1 MKRLSDYLRSA
12 LYNIRHNT
20 AYAAFCIFGTALTFV
35 FIIILLQLTYI
46 INNDTPPLTNSDRVI
61 RIGEDFVDRSG
72 QWVDGLTIQG
82 VVQMRDLVKDYE
94 TFAIT
99 HYETGILQANGRVRP
114 AKVNFI
120 NADYWQIYDFEF
132 IAGRPFAKEDYT
144 AAMPVAVIKESYA
157 HAYFGTEPAVG
168 KTIEFQ
174 GNTYQIVGVV
184 SDCSFLANEY
194 ASVWLPYKYNKH
206 IPSGTTSYTVFYLF
220 PRQMPTSTMKQN
232 VARALQFYFQVAE
245 EDVDVDHLELTTLKE
260 EQITRFGDRAIAYGT
275 GLVILLLLIIP
286 AINIVSL
293 SIANANT
300 QATEIAVRRALGA
313 TRTSIFIQKI
323 SEHFVLIGI
332 GVLLGW
338 ALVYPAS
345 SLIESKILNAM
356 TADGVLLFGQMN
368 YWIILYEILPL
379 CMLFGLLSG
388 GIPAYQ
394 ISRRNIAHTLKGE
407 NKL

>member
-1 MKRLSDYLRSA
+1 MKQLSDYLRSA
-12 LYNIRHNT
+12 LYNIRQNK
-20 AYAAFCIFGTALTFV
+20 AYAVFCVIGTALTFV

-99 HYETGILQANGRVRP
+99 HYETGILQANGRVKS

-168 KTIEFQ
+168 KKIEFQ
-174 GNTYQIVGVV
+174 GHTYQIVGVV
-184 SDCSFLANEY
+184 SDCSFLTNEY
-194 ASVWLPYKYNKH
+194 SSVWLPYKYNKY
-206 IPSGTTSYTVFYLF
+206 IPSGTTSYTVLYLF
-220 PRQMPTSTMKQN
+220 PKQMPTSTMKQN
-232 VARALQFYFQVAE
+232 VARALQFYFQMAE
-245 EDVDVDHLELTTLKE
+245 EDVDIDHLQLMTLKE
-260 EQITRFGDRAIAYGT
+260 EQINRFGDRAIAYGT

-323 SEHFVLIGI
+323 SEHFVLIVI
-332 GVLLGW
+332 GGLLGW

-345 SLIESKILNAM
+345 SLIEHKILNVM